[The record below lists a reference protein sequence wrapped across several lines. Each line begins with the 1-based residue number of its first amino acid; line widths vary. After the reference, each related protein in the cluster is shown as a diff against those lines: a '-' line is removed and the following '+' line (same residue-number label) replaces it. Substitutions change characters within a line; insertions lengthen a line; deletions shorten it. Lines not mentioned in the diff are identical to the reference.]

1 MQTIITITYNNVS
14 MQSCIIKYVVILR
27 AKETI
32 IKFTNA
38 GMFISVVTFTCVWT
52 YKAISHDS

>member
-32 IKFTNA
+32 IKF
-38 GMFISVVTFTCVWT
+38 GMFISVTFTCAWT